1 MSAVFSIF
9 VEINLWFLTWNKRE
23 NIYAVKSYTNFT
35 NNVIKNCLVKLNAI
49 VIIYC
54 YTFFNEYIEHLSLKL
69 SFLINNIL

>member
-9 VEINLWFLTWNKRE
+9 VEINLWFMTWKKRE

-49 VIIYC
+49 VIIYY
-54 YTFFNEYIEHLSLKL
+54 YTFFNEYIEH
-69 SFLINNIL
+69 